1 MTGNNTLGLQIC
13 ILNKVM
19 IAPNLFKYLKSVNL
33 IYHFLLFL
41 SASYC
46 IGNKPITTIAF
57 GSCLKETRPQPI
69 WESVVDAK
77 PDIFVLL
84 GDNIY
89 GDTRDMR
96 KLREK
101 WNKFNSIE
109 GFQKLR
115 TNCRLLAVWDDHDY
129 GENDA
134 GLEYP
139 QKAESQ
145 QIFLDFLNEPRDSV
159 RRKSPGIYDSIILGP
174 DGKRVQFILLD
185 TRYFRTS
192 LKRAL
197 KRKSGNGPYEPDD
210 SEKAELLGT
219 EQWSWLEKTLKIPAD
234 LRIIASSIQVLS
246 ANHGWETWGNFPN
259 DRARLLNLLMNT
271 KGASIIIS
279 GDRHSAEISQFH
291 LPDGFPLLD
300 ITSSAMN
307 QRQRP
312 NSEKNTYRIGEKYFN
327 ENFGLI
333 EIDWSQKKPSV
344 EVSIRDLQGD
354 SQIKHK
360 FDYNLK

>member
-1 MTGNNTLGLQIC
+1 
-13 ILNKVM
+13 M
-19 IAPNLFKYLKSVNL
+19 IPKSLFKYLERVNL
-33 IYHFLLFL
+33 ICSILFLLSTL
-41 SASYC
+41 YC
-46 IGNKPITTIAF
+46 GGNQTITTIAF

-69 WESVVDAK
+69 WKSVINLK

-89 GDTRDMR
+89 GDTHDMT

-101 WNKFNSIE
+101 WNKFNSIQ
-109 GFQKLR
+109 GFQELR
-115 TNCRLLAVWDDHDY
+115 ANCRLLAVWDDHDY

-139 QKAESQ
+139 RKAESQ

-159 RRKSPGIYDSIILGP
+159 RRKSHGIYDSIILGP
-174 DGKRVQFILLD
+174 VGKRVQFILLD

-197 KRKSGNGPYEPDD
+197 QRKSGNGPYEPND
-210 SEKAELLGT
+210 SKKAELLGR
-219 EQWSWLEKTLKIPAD
+219 EQWNWLEKTLKIPAD

-259 DRARLLNLLMNT
+259 DRARLLNLLMHT

-344 EVSIRDLQGD
+344 EVSICDLQGV
-354 SQIKHK
+354 SQIKHEL
-360 FDYNLK
+360 DYNLR